1 MLCTLDSEMRLECFL
16 DYITKLPYLV
26 QQRRLKV
33 ECAYEP
39 SCLTLLCGLHDSYHL
54 TGGINS
60 TWSRRHDEAYLRELQ
75 QIRRNAQKTAES
87 LGLGIEPYRENIE
100 SEESFEARIKAAW
113 SRGCDGLEVVLVPA
127 EVMHVLSP
135 QGSKLVLCATS
146 DPRVKAEMSLQ
157 DFLQFCSL
165 YSLAPYRLSVSLA
178 EHCGAQLRTRF
189 PAISLSEEM
198 QFPET
203 LSAEQQVAVVD
214 FLQTRCQVELA
225 ALQQR
230 PLFYSTAIAHLAQ
243 AWRGLIQQ
251 LQPGREQLQAK
262 VAQYESAK
270 REDMVL
276 FRSLTTEPQ
285 LQAALTEVEQMRK
298 QLAQARDETFNLNK
312 TLSIKLQAL
321 QSKAEALEASVPLL
335 RSSVPEASLKWLDC
349 EETTSIRVEVNCSE
363 AVFGVAFE
371 MYAEPGVYHIC
382 STVDLP
388 AGISEQ
394 RIHRHFLRTPSLLLL
409 RKGKETLGSLF
420 LNSSELYPQ
429 LCTLAEE
436 VLHAI
441 GHDNSNP
448 QLLDYL
454 TPRWNW
460 TSDQVLASLYS
471 KS

>member
-60 TWSRRHDEAYLRELQ
+60 TWSRRHDDAYLRELQ
-75 QIRRNAQKTAES
+75 QILRNAQKTAES

-146 DPRVKAEMSLQ
+146 NPRVKAEERSLQ

-178 EHCGAQLRTRF
+178 DHCSAQLRTRF
-189 PAISLSEEM
+189 PAISLSEGM

-214 FLQTRCQVELA
+214 FLQTRWQVELA

-243 AWRGLIQQ
+243 ASG
-251 LQPGREQLQAK
+251 
-262 VAQYESAK
+262 
-270 REDMVL
+270 
-276 FRSLTTEPQ
+276 
-285 LQAALTEVEQMRK
+285 
-298 QLAQARDETFNLNK
+298 
-312 TLSIKLQAL
+312 
-321 QSKAEALEASVPLL
+321 ASV
-335 RSSVPEASLKWLDC
+335 
-349 EETTSIRVEVNCSE
+349 
-363 AVFGVAFE
+363 
-371 MYAEPGVYHIC
+371 
-382 STVDLP
+382 
-388 AGISEQ
+388 
-394 RIHRHFLRTPSLLLL
+394 
-409 RKGKETLGSLF
+409 
-420 LNSSELYPQ
+420 
-429 LCTLAEE
+429 
-436 VLHAI
+436 
-441 GHDNSNP
+441 
-448 QLLDYL
+448 
-454 TPRWNW
+454 
-460 TSDQVLASLYS
+460 
-471 KS
+471 